1 MSWGRW
7 SSCTEESDETKATR
21 AEFSSWNWQSSVL
34 EVPMQTDL
42 IEESVSECSASARA
56 DALSD
61 GLSRWI

>member
-1 MSWGRW
+1 M
-7 SSCTEESDETKATR
+7 KATR
-21 AEFSSWNWQSSVL
+21 AKFSSWNWQSSML

-42 IEESVSECSASARA
+42 IEESVSESSASARA

>member
-1 MSWGRW
+1 M
-7 SSCTEESDETKATR
+7 KATR
-21 AEFSSWNWQSSVL
+21 AKFSSWNWQSSVL

-42 IEESVSECSASARA
+42 IEESVSECSASVRA